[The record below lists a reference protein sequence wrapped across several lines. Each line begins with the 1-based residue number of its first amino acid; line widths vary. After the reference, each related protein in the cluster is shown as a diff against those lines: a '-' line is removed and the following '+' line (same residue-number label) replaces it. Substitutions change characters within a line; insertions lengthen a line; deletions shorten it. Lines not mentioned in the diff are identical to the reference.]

1 MTIKKQFFLPSFEYV
16 YGKNKWEQQLV
27 FLKKGATHI
36 IVYTQS
42 EVVVQIWNALVQIL
56 RLAALL
62 DRLEYTIVMN
72 KLLAMISQ

>member
-1 MTIKKQFFLPSFEYV
+1 MTIKNQFFLPSFEYV
-16 YGKNKWEQQLV
+16 YGKNKGEQQLV
-27 FLKKGATHI
+27 SLKKGATHI
-36 IVYTQS
+36 IIYTQS

-56 RLAALL
+56 RIAALL